1 MRVLNGFIGFVSKG
15 SIPNRVCVEKWDNGL
30 GGAFRLSYLGSHEGA
45 TGLYSSYS
53 RVSIPCLELT
63 PKRRNTQ

>member
-30 GGAFRLSYLGSHEGA
+30 GGEGVHLAYLIWASMKVPQGFLVIIVGS
-45 TGLYSSYS
+45 
-53 RVSIPCLELT
+53 VST
-63 PKRRNTQ
+63 A